1 MNVLERFE
9 SVAQNYVRAAPIVF
23 DKARG
28 AELFDEKGNRYID
41 FYAAGGL
48 LSHGHNDIKVCS
60 ALIDYLCNDRV
71 LQTCDRTSV
80 AKRRFVEAFVKT
92 VLQPRDLNYRIL
104 FTDPASGTSAEVA
117 LRLARRHKKKA
128 NVVAFTNASHGLT
141 EGALS
146 VTSKQLARSDQ
157 LDVRRNVVFMPFCG
171 YSGNDVDTLSYL
183 RRCLEDSAS
192 GLDHPAAI
200 IVETVQVDG
209 GVNIASIAWLQG
221 LEQLCRD
228 FGILL
233 IVDET
238 QTGCGRT
245 GPYFSFERAG
255 LKPDMILV
263 SNAIAG
269 GLPLSIL
276 LMRPEIDQWRPGEQV
291 GVFQGDALA
300 FIAAAELLSQWNEK
314 LVSAIA
320 ARSRILGDELAKL
333 AMKFPAS
340 QLRVR
345 GTGMIWGLD
354 IGRRGSGAVLSSW
367 ALERGLVVEPARIK
381 DNVLLVLPPA
391 TIEESVLRDGLHRL
405 EQAVAALLHHK

>member
-128 NVVAFTNASHGLT
+128 NVIAFTNASHGLS

-200 IVETVQVDG
+200 IVETVH
-209 GVNIASIAWLQG
+209 
-221 LEQLCRD
+221 
-228 FGILL
+228 
-233 IVDET
+233 
-238 QTGCGRT
+238 
-245 GPYFSFERAG
+245 
-255 LKPDMILV
+255 
-263 SNAIAG
+263 
-269 GLPLSIL
+269 PL
-276 LMRPEIDQWRPGEQV
+276 D
-291 GVFQGDALA
+291 
-300 FIAAAELLSQWNEK
+300 
-314 LVSAIA
+314 
-320 ARSRILGDELAKL
+320 
-333 AMKFPAS
+333 
-340 QLRVR
+340 
-345 GTGMIWGLD
+345 
-354 IGRRGSGAVLSSW
+354 RR
-367 ALERGLVVEPARIK
+367 
-381 DNVLLVLPPA
+381 
-391 TIEESVLRDGLHRL
+391 
-405 EQAVAALLHHK
+405 

>member
-48 LSHGHNDIKVCS
+48 LNHGHNDIKVCS

-405 EQAVAALLHHK
+405 EQAVAALLHHE